1 MSSSEERSILL
12 EHDSIL
18 QKINRMAWQVYE
30 TNPHAKRLVLIGIAK
45 KGTVINTLLAERLRS
60 ITKMEILEDEIIIDK
75 GNPSSDK
82 TSLKNGTA
90 IKDEHVILVDDVL
103 NSGQTLMYAALP
115 ILQQSPHKLQT
126 CVLANR
132 DHKRFP
138 IKGDFVGIS
147 LSTTLQE
154 HISFER
160 SKGGKMTV
168 YLS

>member
-1 MSSSEERSILL
+1 MSKSEERSILL
-12 EHDSIL
+12 EHNSIL

-30 TNPHAKRLVLIGIAK
+30 TNPHAKRLVLVGIAK
-45 KGTVINTLLAERLRS
+45 KGTVINELLAERLRD

-75 GNPSSDK
+75 SDPQAEH
-82 TSLKNGTA
+82 TRLSNGTS
-90 IKDEHVILVDDVL
+90 IEDEHVVLVDDVL

-115 ILQQSPHKLQT
+115 ILRQGPYKLQT

-154 HISFER
+154 HISFEH
-160 SKGGKMTV
+160 SKSGKMTV

>member
-1 MSSSEERSILL
+1 MSSGEERSILL

-30 TNPHAKRLVLIGIAK
+30 TNPHAKKLVLIGIAK
-45 KGTVINTLLAERLRS
+45 KGTVINNLLAERLRA

-75 GNPSSDK
+75 DDPSSEK
-82 TSLKNGTA
+82 TSLKNGSS
-90 IKDEHVILVDDVL
+90 IKNEHVILVDDVL

-115 ILQQSPHKLQT
+115 ILQQGPRKLQT

-160 SKGGKMTV
+160 SKSGKMTV